1 MLCTD
6 TNVTVEADFVVE
18 GDAGPYY
25 AETVEKLNLLHI
37 GPIHSVNN
45 VGVETTDRDIQDKYK
60 ELFNRLGLL
69 KGYELKLNIDT
80 FVKPVAQPVQRI
92 PFGVREKVEKKLDE
106 LLACGIKEEVPE
118 GPTSWVSPIVVCT
131 QT

>member
-6 TNVTVEADFVVE
+6 INVTVEADLVVIE

-45 VGVETTDRDIQDKYK
+45 VWVETTDQDIQGKYK
-60 ELFNRLGLL
+60 ELFKWGGGGALEGL
-69 KGYELKLNIDT
+69 
-80 FVKPVAQPVQRI
+80 Q
-92 PFGVREKVEKKLDE
+92 VE
-106 LLACGIKEEVPE
+106 
-118 GPTSWVSPIVVCT
+118 T
-131 QT
+131 

>member
-6 TNVTVEADFVVE
+6 TNVTVEADFVVIE

-45 VGVETTDRDIQDKYK
+45 VWVETTDQD
-60 ELFNRLGLL
+60 
-69 KGYELKLNIDT
+69 T
-80 FVKPVAQPVQRI
+80 
-92 PFGVREKVEKKLDE
+92 
-106 LLACGIKEEVPE
+106 GI
-118 GPTSWVSPIVVCT
+118 
-131 QT
+131 

>member
-6 TNVTVEADFVVE
+6 TNVTVEADFVVID

-25 AETVEKLNLLHI
+25 AETVEKLNLLHV

-45 VGVETTDRDIQDKYK
+45 VGVETTDQDIQGKYK
-60 ELFNRLGLL
+60 ELFDRVGLL
-69 KGYELKLNIDT
+69 KGYELKLNVDT
-80 FVKPVAQPVQRI
+80 FVKPDAQT
-92 PFGVREKVEKKLDE
+92 GGKVR
-106 LLACGIKEEVPE
+106 
-118 GPTSWVSPIVVCT
+118 VVGLWDHRRSTRGTNQLGLFTCCCT